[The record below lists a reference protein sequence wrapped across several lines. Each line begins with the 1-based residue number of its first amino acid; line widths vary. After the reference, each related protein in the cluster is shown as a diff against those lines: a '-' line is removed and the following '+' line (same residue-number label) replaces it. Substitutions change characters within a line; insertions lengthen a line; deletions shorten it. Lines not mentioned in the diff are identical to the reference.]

1 VLFIEETKALLFI
14 VFQTLLHRKLQAY
27 MQLVKKTI
35 QTLLHLKVITQFGN
49 LAIEWKNA
57 ACIYYQ
63 REVALQF
70 ASLV

>member
-1 VLFIEETKALLFI
+1 VLFIEETKALLFN
-14 VFQTLLHRKLQAY
+14 VF
-27 MQLVKKTI
+27 
-35 QTLLHLKVITQFGN
+35 QTLLHLKVVTQFGN